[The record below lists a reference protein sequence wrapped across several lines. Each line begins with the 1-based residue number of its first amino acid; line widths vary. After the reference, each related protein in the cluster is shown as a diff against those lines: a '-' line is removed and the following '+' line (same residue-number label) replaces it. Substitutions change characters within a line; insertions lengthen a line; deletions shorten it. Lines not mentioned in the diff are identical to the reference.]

1 MSTKGYLY
9 MAKSKPSKKS
19 KKAIQKDSGTI
30 TAAAALLFAG
40 MAGVGLGSLQTQGSL
55 ELFLVGFGTAFIFI
69 GAVLLGM
76 SVKSK

>member
-1 MSTKGYLY
+1 
-9 MAKSKPSKKS
+9 MAKSKTVKKT
-19 KKAIQKDSGTI
+19 KKAVQQDTGTI

-40 MAGVGLGSLQTQGSL
+40 MAGVGLGSLQTEGNL